1 MRAGKLA
8 AWLAVALVFGQSQA
22 FWCVATR
29 CVASQWAMEQTS
41 HLPPCHRSHSDSGKS
56 TPSSHSVPSSKDA
69 PTNACSHDV
78 EATALVK
85 SQGLVMPQF
94 GAAFPILAVLPVQI
108 DANFG
113 FLSTARTSALLMPV
127 PPGSSGP
134 VSSVLRI

>member
-8 AWLAVALVFGQSQA
+8 AWLAVAVVFGQLQA

-29 CVASQWAMEQTS
+29 CVASQWAAEQTT

-56 TPSSHSVPSSKDA
+56 TPSSKDTPA
-69 PTNACSHDV
+69 NACSHDV

-85 SQGLVMPQF
+85 PQSLATPQY
-94 GAAFPILAVLPVQI
+94 GAVVPILAILAANG

-113 FLSTARTSALLMPV
+113 YVSTTYISADPIV
-127 PPGSSGP
+127 SPPGSSGP